1 MRLARPV
8 YETLPLLYV
17 AIGAVGF
24 VLAYL
29 DTSSRR
35 AMLAFVIG
43 LLAEI
48 AALTVFLR
56 RQDCRALRKEY
67 SGESIDFPSTLQS

>member
-24 VLAYL
+24 LLAYL

-35 AMLAFVIG
+35 TMLAFVIG

-67 SGESIDFPSTLQS
+67 SGETIDFPSTLES